1 MILSTDHNPHL
12 SHGEEF
18 HMLSYFPKLEK
29 KVWSW
34 CAYDVGN
41 SAFATTIMAA
51 IYPVY
56 FREVASQGLAPNI
69 STAYWAYTA
78 SAALFL
84 SAFSSPLL
92 GALADIQGSKKRL
105 LAIFTGIGVLSTG
118 CMAFIGPGD
127 WLLALILMAAGTIGF
142 TISIIFYDALLPSL
156 VPPER
161 VDRVSSQGYAF
172 GYLGGGVLLAIN
184 FLFIALLP
192 GTIGA
197 RLSFLS
203 VAFWWGGF
211 SLPVLFNVAE
221 PPVDGERVDTN
232 TAFRGSVK
240 RLQKTF
246 REIRSFRNLFLFLV
260 AFWFYND
267 GIGTI
272 IRMAAIY
279 GSQLG
284 ISMNHLV
291 GALLLTQFVGIPF
304 SLAFGTLA
312 SHMGS
317 KKTILIGLYFYL
329 CLIVAAVFISK
340 PWHFW
345 ALAFSVGMVQ
355 GGTQAISRSFF
366 ASMIPPGRTAE
377 FFGFYDISSKFS
389 GILGPAIFGFIT
401 QVSGSSPLAI
411 AILSY
416 TFILGIVILRKI
428 EG

>member
-1 MILSTDHNPHL
+1 VR
-12 SHGEEF
+12 GEEF
-18 HMLSYFPKLEK
+18 QMLPSFRKLEK
-29 KVWSW
+29 KVLSW

-56 FREVASQGLAPNI
+56 FREVASQGLAPNL

-84 SAFSSPLL
+84 SAFLSPLL
-92 GALADIQGSKKRL
+92 GALADVQGSKKRL
-105 LAIFTGIGVLSTG
+105 LALFTGLGIFSTG
-118 CMAFIGPGD
+118 SMALIGPGD
-127 WLLALILMAAGTIGF
+127 WLLALLLMAGGTVGF

-161 VDRVSSQGYAF
+161 VDMVSSQGYAL

-184 FLFIALLP
+184 FVFIALLP
-192 GTIGA
+192 GTLGA

-203 VAFWWGGF
+203 VAFWWAGF
-211 SLPVLFNVAE
+211 TVPVLLNVAE
-221 PPVDGERVDTN
+221 PPVEYKRKY
-232 TAFRGSVK
+232 TAEALRGGAA
-240 RLQKTF
+240 RLRSTF
-246 REIRSFRNLFLFLV
+246 RDIRSFRNLFLFLV

-312 SHMGS
+312 SRIGS
-317 KKTILIGLYFYL
+317 KKTILTGLYFYL
-329 CLIVAAVFISK
+329 CLIIAGIFISK

-345 ALAFSVGMVQ
+345 GLAIAVGMVQ

-389 GILGPAIFGFIT
+389 GILGPAIFGIVT
-401 QVSGSSPLAI
+401 QVTGSSSLAI

-416 TFILGIVILRKI
+416 TFILGILILRKVQ
-428 EG
+428 G

>member
-1 MILSTDHNPHL
+1 
-12 SHGEEF
+12 
-18 HMLSYFPKLEK
+18 
-29 KVWSW
+29 
-34 CAYDVGN
+34 
-41 SAFATTIMAA
+41 
-51 IYPVY
+51 
-56 FREVASQGLAPNI
+56 
-69 STAYWAYTA
+69 
-78 SAALFL
+78 
-84 SAFSSPLL
+84 
-92 GALADIQGSKKRL
+92 
-105 LAIFTGIGVLSTG
+105 
-118 CMAFIGPGD
+118 
-127 WLLALILMAAGTIGF
+127 
-142 TISIIFYDALLPSL
+142 
-156 VPPER
+156 
-161 VDRVSSQGYAF
+161 
-172 GYLGGGVLLAIN
+172 
-184 FLFIALLP
+184 
-192 GTIGA
+192 
-197 RLSFLS
+197 
-203 VAFWWGGF
+203 
-211 SLPVLFNVAE
+211 VLFNVAE

>member
-1 MILSTDHNPHL
+1 MFS
-12 SHGEEF
+12 SF
-18 HMLSYFPKLEK
+18 RKLEK
-29 KVWSW
+29 AVWSW

-56 FREVASQGLAPNI
+56 FREVAAQGLASNI
-69 STAYWAYTA
+69 STAYWAYTT

-127 WLLALILMAAGTIGF
+127 WVLALFLMAGGTIGF

-161 VDRVSSQGYAF
+161 IDRVSAQGYAF
-172 GYLGGGVLLAIN
+172 GYLGGGVLLALN

-203 VAFWWGGF
+203 VALWWGGF
-211 SLPVLFNVAE
+211 TLPVLFNVAE
-221 PPVDGERVDTN
+221 PPVDGGRVVDTN
-232 TAFRGSVK
+232 TALLGSAR
-240 RLQKTF
+240 RLQNTF
-246 REIRSFRNLFLFLV
+246 REIRSYRNLFLFLV

-312 SHMGS
+312 SRIGS

-329 CLIVAAVFISK
+329 CLLAAAVFISK

-366 ASMIPPGRTAE
+366 ASMIPAGRTAE

-389 GILGPAIFGFIT
+389 GILGPAIFGFVT
-401 QVSGSSPLAI
+401 QVTGSSPLAI
-411 AILSY
+411 VILSY
-416 TFILGIVILRKI
+416 TFILGIVILRKVQ
-428 EG
+428 G

>member
-1 MILSTDHNPHL
+1 
-12 SHGEEF
+12 
-18 HMLSYFPKLEK
+18 MLSSFRKLEK
-29 KVWSW
+29 KVLSW

-56 FREVASQGLAPNI
+56 FREVASQGLAPNL

-84 SAFSSPLL
+84 SAFLSPLL
-92 GALADIQGSKKRL
+92 GALADVQGSKKRL
-105 LAIFTGIGVLSTG
+105 LALFTGLGVLSTG
-118 CMAFIGPGD
+118 SMALIGPGD
-127 WLLALILMAAGTIGF
+127 WLLALLLMAGGTVGF

-156 VPPER
+156 VPAER
-161 VDRVSSQGYAF
+161 VDMVSSQGYAL

-184 FLFIALLP
+184 FVFIALLP
-192 GTIGA
+192 GTLGA

-203 VAFWWGGF
+203 VAFWWAGF
-211 SLPVLFNVAE
+211 TVPVLRNVAE
-221 PPVDGERVDTN
+221 PPVEDKRKDT
-232 TAFRGSVK
+232 AEALRGGAA
-240 RLQKTF
+240 RLRSTF
-246 REIRSFRNLFLFLV
+246 RDIRSFRNLFLFLV

-312 SHMGS
+312 SRIGS
-317 KKTILIGLYFYL
+317 KKTILTGLYFYL
-329 CLIVAAVFISK
+329 CLIIAGVFISK

-345 ALAFSVGMVQ
+345 GLAIAVGMVQ

-389 GILGPAIFGFIT
+389 GILGPAIFGIVT
-401 QVSGSSPLAI
+401 QVTGSSSLAI

-416 TFILGIVILRKI
+416 TFILGILILRKVQ
-428 EG
+428 G